1 MQDWPILQKLW
12 QRHCEPGYRA
22 TEQDA
27 ALWRRQVQALYANH
41 IAHPV
46 ALQFLLQERPSEQA
60 FHDWIEQSA
69 AAYQLLDEMTGNSP
83 GDGLGNASGDVPNAA
98 LDSADA
104 DFALSSEQL
113 AFWQEN
119 GYLVLPGVISLDA
132 CAASCAAVWDFL
144 QADPHDP
151 ASWYGAQC
159 RQQGLMLPLYN
170 HPRINTNRASRR
182 IRAAYEQL
190 YGSTA
195 IYKTIDHLS
204 FNPPETANFT
214 FRGNGLHWDVSLALP
229 IPERYQG
236 LLYLTDCHADDG
248 AFHCVPGFQNRI
260 ADWLGQLPPGADAR
274 EVAVRE
280 LQLQPVPGKAGDFV
294 IWHQALP
301 HCATANRGKTP
312 RIVQYLSYIP
322 MDDQVQAVWV

>member
-46 ALQFLLQERPSEQA
+46 ALQFLLQERPGQQA
-60 FHDWIEQSA
+60 FYEWIEQSA
-69 AAYQLLDEMTGNSP
+69 AAYQLLDELNGDSP
-83 GDGLGNASGDVPNAA
+83 GDAA
-98 LDSADA
+98 GSAPDAAPQLAHDSADA
-104 DFALSSEQL
+104 DFALRSEQL

-119 GYLVLPGVISLDA
+119 GYLVLPGVINATA
-132 CAASCAAVWDFL
+132 CAASCAAVWAFL
-144 QADPHDP
+144 HADPRDP

-190 YGSTA
+190 YGSRA

-204 FNPPETANFT
+204 FNPPETEHFA
-214 FRGNGLHWDVSLALP
+214 FRGNGLHWDVSLVLP
-229 IPERYQG
+229 IPERFQG
-236 LLYLTDCHADDG
+236 LLYLTDCAAGDG

-260 ADWLGQLPPGADAR
+260 ADWLGRLPPGADAR

-322 MDDQVQAVWV
+322 MDDVVQAEWV